1 MKYLFD
7 THVLIWMFADDK
19 LPAIVDEIIDNPRIV
34 KFISIVS
41 LWEIVIK
48 QNLYKL
54 KLDYNIDE
62 MLDEI
67 NNMFFK

>member
-1 MKYLFD
+1 MKYLLD
-7 THVLIWMFADDK
+7 THVLIWMFADDE
-19 LPAIVDEIIDNPRIV
+19 LPTIVNEIIDNPRII
-34 KFISIVS
+34 KYISIVS